1 MSIWVSAHDGD
12 MITLNEFLHLY
23 RLKPFTHYGD
33 FELLPWS
40 KESRIVHSFPTSFH
54 DWKSRYFFVS
64 GSGWETMTDD
74 LWGEVLWLLRK

>member
-1 MSIWVSAHDGD
+1 MSIWESAHDGD
-12 MITLNEFLHLY
+12 MTTLNEFLHLY